1 MLLLAAACL
10 QVVTETLE
18 EYGDEDDEI
27 EKAKSGVYRWLRA
40 VLFSRFILLLLPCS
54 APVLMS

>member
-27 EKAKSGVYRWLRA
+27 EKAKSGV
-40 VLFSRFILLLLPCS
+40 
-54 APVLMS
+54 